1 MQLSHLTISLPYGI
15 YDFTGD
21 FTMDHQ
27 NVAKLVNDEI
37 EQQLDAVLFKIETLL
52 EPDEIALI
60 RWACGKSA
68 YTTSKENHVSDS
80 L

>member
-1 MQLSHLTISLPYGI
+1 
-15 YDFTGD
+15 
-21 FTMDHQ
+21 MDHR
-27 NVAKLVNDEI
+27 NIAKLINEEM
-37 EQQLDAVLFKIETLL
+37 EQQLEEVLFKIETLL

-68 YTTSKENHVSDS
+68 YTTSKENHVPDS

>member
-1 MQLSHLTISLPYGI
+1 MN
-15 YDFTGD
+15 
-21 FTMDHQ
+21 HQ
-27 NVAKLVNDEI
+27 IINQEI
-37 EQQLDAVLFKIETLL
+37 EQELDAVLFKIETLL

-68 YTTSKENHVSDS
+68 YTTSHKESQNVPDS